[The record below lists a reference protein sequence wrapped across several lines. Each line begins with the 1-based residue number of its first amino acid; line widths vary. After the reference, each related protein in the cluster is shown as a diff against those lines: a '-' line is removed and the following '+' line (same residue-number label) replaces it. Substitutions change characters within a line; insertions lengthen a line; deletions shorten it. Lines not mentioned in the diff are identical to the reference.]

1 MVDFLG
7 QAKKA
12 SDHVAAKAA
21 GMAADLTDQASA
33 KAAALSEQVT
43 KLRDASAS
51 KAMEAI
57 EGFNAALPVVREA
70 GYDLAEVSVELGL
83 PPKVVAAFTVA
94 NEVSAAQFEQLIE
107 THADRRFTILLLNAL
122 REAWKLQSR
131 IKIIGLTPRGMSV
144 EIGFTPGVTIK
155 FR

>member
-1 MVDFLG
+1 MDFLG
-7 QAKKA
+7 HAKKA
-12 SDHVAAKAA
+12 TDHVATMAA
-21 GMAADLTDQASA
+21 GMAADLTDQASG
-33 KAAALSEQVT
+33 KAAALAEHAAN
-43 KLRDASAS
+43 LRDAGINR
-51 KAMEAI
+51 AMEAI
-57 EGFNAALPVVREA
+57 EAFNAALPVVREA

-107 THADRRFTILLLNAL
+107 AHADRRFTIVLLNAL

-131 IKIIGLTPRGMSV
+131 IRIIGLTPRSMSV
-144 EIGFTPGVTIK
+144 EIGFTPSVTIK